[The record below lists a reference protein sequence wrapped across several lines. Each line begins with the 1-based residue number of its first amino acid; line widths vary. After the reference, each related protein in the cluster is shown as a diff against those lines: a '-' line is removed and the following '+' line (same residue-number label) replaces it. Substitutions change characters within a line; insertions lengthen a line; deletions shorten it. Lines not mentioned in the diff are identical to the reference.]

1 MAPSTAPDSRDPALA
16 AVARRF
22 TGETIE
28 RALERFEDYCS
39 EEDVDT
45 LVVQERAERP
55 DGTLVRYEVRWK
67 YSVFDD
73 HAYGNYVAWALLVPA
88 DPAAGDPSDARF
100 RVAAA
105 TAEHHNL

>member
-1 MAPSTAPDSRDPALA
+1 
-16 AVARRF
+16 VKKRF

-28 RALERFEDYCS
+28 RALENFEDQCS

-45 LVVQERAERP
+45 LVIQERAERN
-55 DGTLVRYEVRWK
+55 DGVLVQYEVRWR

-73 HAYGNYVAWALLVPA
+73 HAYGSYVAWALLAPSDA
-88 DPAAGDPSDARF
+88 GAGDPANAGF